1 VANWQPPRDE
11 VPVYPSTPAD
21 NPYAAGAPQ
30 YGGYPAPL
38 GYGYPPPGYGYPPPP
53 GYGYPP
59 PPGYGYPPPGF
70 GDTVVP
76 PDERRPGTLLASAV
90 LGYVNAGLLI
100 LAGILLFDGASLVHD
115 IDQQSGL
122 SHDSVTTELVLDG
135 FANLIAA
142 GLLIAGSVL
151 MTGGRPPGR
160 AVYSVGGGI
169 VIVESIYWMAR
180 WADELPYLI
189 VYALLFAALAVVG
202 LALAWTAGGTAWLR
216 RTQPANAGS
225 LNR

>member
-1 VANWQPPRDE
+1 MANWQPPGDE

-21 NPYAAGAPQ
+21 NPYASPQ
-30 YGGYPAPL
+30 YGGY
-38 GYGYPPPGYGYPPPP
+38 PGYGYPPPP
-53 GYGYPP
+53 GYGF
-59 PPGYGYPPPGF
+59 PPPGF
-70 GDTVVP
+70 GYPAVP
-76 PDERRPGTLLASAV
+76 PGERRPGTLLASAV
-90 LGYVNAGLLI
+90 LGYVSAGLLI

-115 IDQQSGL
+115 IDKQTGL

-135 FANLIAA
+135 FADLVAA
-142 GLLIAGSVL
+142 GLLIAGAVVMASGRRHGRVL
-151 MTGGRPPGR
+151 
-160 AVYSVGGGI
+160 YSFGAGI

-180 WADELPYLI
+180 WADDLPYLI
-189 VYALLFAALAVVG
+189 VYALLFAALSVVG

>member
-1 VANWQPPRDE
+1 MANWQPPGDE

-21 NPYAAGAPQ
+21 NPYAAGIPQ
-30 YGGYPAPL
+30 YGGYPAQ
-38 GYGYPPPGYGYPPPP
+38 P

-59 PPGYGYPPPGF
+59 PPGYGYPPPGY
-70 GDTVVP
+70 GYPAVP
-76 PDERRPGTLLASAV
+76 PGERRPGTLLAAAV
-90 LGYVNAGLLI
+90 LGYVAAGLLI

-115 IDQQSGL
+115 IDTQTGL
-122 SHDSVTTELVLDG
+122 NNDSVTTELVLDG

-142 GLLIAGSVL
+142 ALLIAGAVV

-160 AVYSVGGGI
+160 VMYSVGAGI
-169 VIVESIYWMAR
+169 VLVESIYWMAR
-180 WADELPYLI
+180 WADDLPYLV

-202 LALAWTAGGTAWLR
+202 LALGWTAGGTAWLR
-216 RTQPANAGS
+216 RTQPAKAGS